1 MPVSS
6 RMFRERPIVP
16 ASRRK
21 VPSTRNAGQLCP
33 GTSDPD
39 APSTLILNFPALP
52 FRSERD
58 SGDPVPL
65 PQPVRG
71 RDHVERRGPADR
83 HRDSV
88 AYMEVHEGDIGIPVD
103 NVVPLHPFSVLHG
116 ESAARGIEPDDRP
129 GDCPLLRRCRA
140 RSQHQKKAHQCQE
153 KKRPVHPH
161 ESPPFP
167 PGRCI
172 VYLLAFPPLFPAPRG
187 YPWAGTLL
195 NAGGDTPLPHPG
207 DESGMSP
214 VGMSPECPR
223 CEYPPWE
230 CPRWIASSGTGGA
243 PGSRRRPLLPSCFR
257 PLPVVY

>member
-83 HRDSV
+83 HRDPV
-88 AYMEVHEGDIGIPVD
+88 AFLEVPEGDIGIPVD

-116 ESAARGIEPDDRP
+116 ESAARGIEPNDRP
-129 GDCPLLRRCRA
+129 GDYSLLRLRRD
-140 RSQHQKKAHQCQE
+140 RRPRQE
-153 KKRPVHPH
+153 KGPQRQDNEQPLHPPA
-161 ESPPFP
+161 SLPSL
-167 PGRCI
+167 PGRSMG
-172 VYLLAFPPLFPAPRG
+172 YHSRPPSFPVL
-187 YPWAGTLL
+187 
-195 NAGGDTPLPHPG
+195 
-207 DESGMSP
+207 SVSP
-214 VGMSPECPR
+214 YSAKNR
-223 CEYPPWE
+223 
-230 CPRWIASSGTGGA
+230 
-243 PGSRRRPLLPSCFR
+243 
-257 PLPVVY
+257 